1 MPSDRL
7 TARRRELQRQIE
19 EANDRICANGR
30 DLKKAFQQ
38 WVNAA
43 HEDGLLAFLAQLA
56 DCYGRLVQRTPV
68 DTGRAR
74 AGWHIEGEPS
84 EWKPAPGEYEKA
96 KAEILAQLDNCRAGA
111 FEDWELEG
119 ARRAVVSAL
128 RSAMD
133 AQGRLEDYWLGQ
145 AVAGLAEPPQD
156 LVDRVEAVTRAQV
169 TAVAQKMELDT
180 IYFLKGKED

>member
-1 MPSDRL
+1 MSSDRL
-7 TARRRELQRQIE
+7 TARRQQLQRQME

-96 KAEILAQLDNCRAGA
+96 KAEAAAVISQEVLKLEALSKADVIYIMNNVEYILPLEAGWSRQSSGFWALFLSELSSQLEKAAERS
-111 FEDWELEG
+111 
-119 ARRAVVSAL
+119 RR
-128 RSAMD
+128 
-133 AQGRLEDYWLGQ
+133 GN
-145 AVAGLAEPPQD
+145 P
-156 LVDRVEAVTRAQV
+156 
-169 TAVAQKMELDT
+169 
-180 IYFLKGKED
+180 

>member
-7 TARRRELQRQIE
+7 TARRRELQRQME
-19 EANDRICANGR
+19 EANGRICANGR

-74 AGWHIEGEPS
+74 AGWHIEGEEN
-84 EWKPAPGEYEKA
+84 EWRPDPGEYEKA
-96 KAEILAQLDNCRAGA
+96 KAE
-111 FEDWELEG
+111 
-119 ARRAVVSAL
+119 AVAIISQEVL
-128 RSAMD
+128 K
-133 AQGRLEDYWLGQ
+133 LEDLSKADVIYIMNNVEYILPLE
-145 AVAGLAEPPQD
+145 AGWNPPCS
-156 LVDRVEAVTRAQV
+156 LP
-169 TAVAQKMELDT
+169 
-180 IYFLKGKED
+180 

>member
-7 TARRRELQRQIE
+7 TARRRELQRQME

-68 DTGRAR
+68 DTGRPELLHFSYDGFDQQNFSDAALSMQLAAA
-74 AGWHIEGEPS
+74 AGGAIPTSTPWNAYRGYTAGSKGELVILQLTAETFVPIYAAALQHKAAKMAEG
-84 EWKPAPGEYEKA
+84 GQRKA
-96 KAEILAQLDNCRAGA
+96 
-111 FEDWELEG
+111 
-119 ARRAVVSAL
+119 
-128 RSAMD
+128 
-133 AQGRLEDYWLGQ
+133 
-145 AVAGLAEPPQD
+145 AVAAAQTVEE
-156 LVDRVEAVTRAQV
+156 VEA
-169 TAVAQKMELDT
+169 
-180 IYFLKGKED
+180 I

>member
-7 TARRRELQRQIE
+7 TARRRELQRQME

-38 WVNAA
+38 WVKAA

-96 KAEILAQLDNCRAGA
+96 KAEAAAVISQEVLKLEALSKADVIYIMNNVEYILPLEAGWSRQSSGFWALFLSELSSQLEKAAERS
-111 FEDWELEG
+111 
-119 ARRAVVSAL
+119 RR
-128 RSAMD
+128 
-133 AQGRLEDYWLGQ
+133 GN
-145 AVAGLAEPPQD
+145 P
-156 LVDRVEAVTRAQV
+156 
-169 TAVAQKMELDT
+169 
-180 IYFLKGKED
+180 

>member
-1 MPSDRL
+1 MSSDRL
-7 TARRRELQRQIE
+7 TARRHEFQRKMK

-30 DLKKAFQQ
+30 DLQQAFQQ
-38 WVNAA
+38 WVDAA

-96 KAEILAQLDNCRAGA
+96 KAEAA
-111 FEDWELEG
+111 
-119 ARRAVVSAL
+119 AVISQEVL
-128 RSAMD
+128 K
-133 AQGRLEDYWLGQ
+133 LEDLSKADVIYIMNNVEYILPLE
-145 AVAGLAEPPQD
+145 AGWSRQSSGFWALFLSELSSQLEKAAERSRMGNP
-156 LVDRVEAVTRAQV
+156 
-169 TAVAQKMELDT
+169 
-180 IYFLKGKED
+180 

>member
-7 TARRRELQRQIE
+7 TARRRELQRQMK
-19 EANDRICANGR
+19 EANERICANGR
-30 DLKKAFQQ
+30 DLQQAFQQ

-56 DCYGRLVQRTPV
+56 DCYARLVQRTPV

-96 KAEILAQLDNCRAGA
+96 KAEASAVISQEVLKLEALSKADVIYIMNNVEYILPLEAGWSRQSSGFWALFLSELSSQLEKAAERS
-111 FEDWELEG
+111 
-119 ARRAVVSAL
+119 RR
-128 RSAMD
+128 
-133 AQGRLEDYWLGQ
+133 GN
-145 AVAGLAEPPQD
+145 P
-156 LVDRVEAVTRAQV
+156 
-169 TAVAQKMELDT
+169 
-180 IYFLKGKED
+180 

>member
-7 TARRRELQRQIE
+7 TARRRELQRQME
-19 EANDRICANGR
+19 EANGRICANGR

-74 AGWHIEGEPS
+74 AGWHIEGESS

-96 KAEILAQLDNCRAGA
+96 KAEAAAVISQEVLKLEALSKADVIYIMNNVEYILPLEAGWSRQSSGFWALFLSELSSQLEKAA
-111 FEDWELEG
+111 E
-119 ARRAVVSAL
+119 
-128 RSAMD
+128 RS
-133 AQGRLEDYWLGQ
+133 R
-145 AVAGLAEPPQD
+145 
-156 LVDRVEAVTRAQV
+156 
-169 TAVAQKMELDT
+169 
-180 IYFLKGKED
+180 KGNP

>member
-7 TARRRELQRQIE
+7 TARRRELQRQME

-96 KAEILAQLDNCRAGA
+96 KAEAAAIISQEVLK
-111 FEDWELEG
+111 
-119 ARRAVVSAL
+119 
-128 RSAMD
+128 
-133 AQGRLEDYWLGQ
+133 LEDLSKADVIYIMNNVEYILPLE
-145 AVAGLAEPPQD
+145 AGWSRQSSGFWALFLSELSSQLEKAAERSRRGNP
-156 LVDRVEAVTRAQV
+156 
-169 TAVAQKMELDT
+169 
-180 IYFLKGKED
+180 

>member
-7 TARRRELQRQIE
+7 TARRRELQRQME

-30 DLKKAFQQ
+30 DLKKTFQQ

-74 AGWHIEGEPS
+74 AGWHIEGESS

-96 KAEILAQLDNCRAGA
+96 KAEAAAVISQEVLKLEALSKADVIYIMNNVEYILPLEAGWSRQSSGFWALFLSELSSQLEKAAERS
-111 FEDWELEG
+111 
-119 ARRAVVSAL
+119 RRGNV
-128 RSAMD
+128 
-133 AQGRLEDYWLGQ
+133 
-145 AVAGLAEPPQD
+145 
-156 LVDRVEAVTRAQV
+156 
-169 TAVAQKMELDT
+169 
-180 IYFLKGKED
+180 

>member
-7 TARRRELQRQIE
+7 TARRRKLQQRMEEL
-19 EANDRICANGR
+19 NGRICANGR

-96 KAEILAQLDNCRAGA
+96 KAEAAAIISQEVLK
-111 FEDWELEG
+111 
-119 ARRAVVSAL
+119 
-128 RSAMD
+128 
-133 AQGRLEDYWLGQ
+133 LEDLSKADVIYIMNNVEYILPLE
-145 AVAGLAEPPQD
+145 AGWSRQSSGFWALFLSELSSQLEKAAERSRRGNP
-156 LVDRVEAVTRAQV
+156 
-169 TAVAQKMELDT
+169 
-180 IYFLKGKED
+180 

>member
-7 TARRRELQRQIE
+7 TARRRELQRQME
-19 EANDRICANGR
+19 EANGRICANGR

-74 AGWHIEGEPS
+74 AGWHIEGEEN
-84 EWKPAPGEYEKA
+84 EWRPDPGEYEEA
-96 KAEILAQLDNCRAGA
+96 KAEAAAIISQEVLK
-111 FEDWELEG
+111 
-119 ARRAVVSAL
+119 
-128 RSAMD
+128 
-133 AQGRLEDYWLGQ
+133 LEDLSKADVIYIMNNVEYILPLE
-145 AVAGLAEPPQD
+145 AGWSRQSSGFWALFLSELSFQLEKAAELSRRGNP
-156 LVDRVEAVTRAQV
+156 
-169 TAVAQKMELDT
+169 
-180 IYFLKGKED
+180 

>member
-1 MPSDRL
+1 MPSSRL
-7 TARRRELQRQIE
+7 TARRRELQRQME
-19 EANDRICANGR
+19 EANDCICANGR

-74 AGWHIEGEPS
+74 AGWHIEGESS

-96 KAEILAQLDNCRAGA
+96 KAEAAAIISQEVLKLEALSKADVIYIMNNVEYILPLEAGWSRQSSGFWALFLSELSSQLEKAAERS
-111 FEDWELEG
+111 
-119 ARRAVVSAL
+119 RRGNL
-128 RSAMD
+128 
-133 AQGRLEDYWLGQ
+133 
-145 AVAGLAEPPQD
+145 
-156 LVDRVEAVTRAQV
+156 
-169 TAVAQKMELDT
+169 
-180 IYFLKGKED
+180 

>member
-7 TARRRELQRQIE
+7 TARRRELQRQME

-56 DCYGRLVQRTPV
+56 DCYARLVQRTPV

-96 KAEILAQLDNCRAGA
+96 KAEAAAVISQEVLKLEALSKADVIYIMNNVEYILPLEAGWSRQSSGFWALFLSELSSQLEKAAERS
-111 FEDWELEG
+111 
-119 ARRAVVSAL
+119 RRGNA
-128 RSAMD
+128 
-133 AQGRLEDYWLGQ
+133 
-145 AVAGLAEPPQD
+145 
-156 LVDRVEAVTRAQV
+156 
-169 TAVAQKMELDT
+169 
-180 IYFLKGKED
+180 

>member
-7 TARRRELQRQIE
+7 TARRRELQRQME

-74 AGWHIEGEPS
+74 AGWHIEGESS

-96 KAEILAQLDNCRAGA
+96 KAEAAAVISQEVLKLEALSKADVIYIMNNVEYILPLEAGWSRQSSGFWALFLSELSSQLEKAA
-111 FEDWELEG
+111 E
-119 ARRAVVSAL
+119 
-128 RSAMD
+128 RS
-133 AQGRLEDYWLGQ
+133 R
-145 AVAGLAEPPQD
+145 
-156 LVDRVEAVTRAQV
+156 
-169 TAVAQKMELDT
+169 
-180 IYFLKGKED
+180 KGNP

>member
-1 MPSDRL
+1 MSSDRL
-7 TARRRELQRQIE
+7 TARRQELQRKMK

-38 WVNAA
+38 WVDAA

-96 KAEILAQLDNCRAGA
+96 KAEAA
-111 FEDWELEG
+111 
-119 ARRAVVSAL
+119 AVISQEVL
-128 RSAMD
+128 K
-133 AQGRLEDYWLGQ
+133 LEDLSKADVIYIMNNVEYILPLE
-145 AVAGLAEPPQD
+145 AGWSRQSSGFWALFLSELSSQLEKAAECS
-156 LVDRVEAVTRAQV
+156 RRGNA
-169 TAVAQKMELDT
+169 
-180 IYFLKGKED
+180 

>member
-7 TARRRELQRQIE
+7 TARRRELQRQME

-74 AGWHIEGEPS
+74 AGWHIEGESS

-96 KAEILAQLDNCRAGA
+96 KAEAAAAISQEVLKLEALSKADVIYIMNNVEYILPLEAGWSRQSSGFWALFLSELSSQLEKAAERS
-111 FEDWELEG
+111 
-119 ARRAVVSAL
+119 RR
-128 RSAMD
+128 
-133 AQGRLEDYWLGQ
+133 GN
-145 AVAGLAEPPQD
+145 P
-156 LVDRVEAVTRAQV
+156 
-169 TAVAQKMELDT
+169 
-180 IYFLKGKED
+180 

>member
-7 TARRRELQRQIE
+7 TARRRELQRQME

-74 AGWHIEGEPS
+74 AGWHIEGESS

-96 KAEILAQLDNCRAGA
+96 KAEAAAVISQEVLKLEALSKADVIYIMNNVEYILPLEAGWSRQSSGFWALFLSELSSQLEKAA
-111 FEDWELEG
+111 E
-119 ARRAVVSAL
+119 
-128 RSAMD
+128 RSRMGNA
-133 AQGRLEDYWLGQ
+133 
-145 AVAGLAEPPQD
+145 
-156 LVDRVEAVTRAQV
+156 
-169 TAVAQKMELDT
+169 
-180 IYFLKGKED
+180 

>member
-7 TARRRELQRQIE
+7 TARRRELQRQME

-43 HEDGLLAFLAQLA
+43 QEDGLLAFLAQLA

-96 KAEILAQLDNCRAGA
+96 KAEAAAVISQEVLKLEALSKADVIYIMNNVEYILPLEAGWSRQSSGFWALFLSELSSQLEKAAERS
-111 FEDWELEG
+111 
-119 ARRAVVSAL
+119 RR
-128 RSAMD
+128 
-133 AQGRLEDYWLGQ
+133 GN
-145 AVAGLAEPPQD
+145 P
-156 LVDRVEAVTRAQV
+156 
-169 TAVAQKMELDT
+169 
-180 IYFLKGKED
+180 

>member
-1 MPSDRL
+1 MSSDRL
-7 TARRRELQRQIE
+7 TARRHELQRKMK

-38 WVNAA
+38 WVDAA

-96 KAEILAQLDNCRAGA
+96 KAEAA
-111 FEDWELEG
+111 
-119 ARRAVVSAL
+119 AVISQEVL
-128 RSAMD
+128 K
-133 AQGRLEDYWLGQ
+133 LEDLSKADVIYIMNNVEYILPLE
-145 AVAGLAEPPQD
+145 AGWSRQSSGFWALFLSELSSQLEKAAERSRRGNP
-156 LVDRVEAVTRAQV
+156 
-169 TAVAQKMELDT
+169 
-180 IYFLKGKED
+180 

>member
-7 TARRRELQRQIE
+7 TARRRELQRQME

-74 AGWHIEGEPS
+74 AGWHIEGEEN
-84 EWKPAPGEYEKA
+84 EWRPDPGEYEKA
-96 KAEILAQLDNCRAGA
+96 KAEAAAIISQEVLK
-111 FEDWELEG
+111 
-119 ARRAVVSAL
+119 
-128 RSAMD
+128 
-133 AQGRLEDYWLGQ
+133 LEDLSKADVIYIMNNVEYILPLE
-145 AVAGLAEPPQD
+145 AGWSRQSSGFWALFLSELSSQLEKAAERSRRGNP
-156 LVDRVEAVTRAQV
+156 
-169 TAVAQKMELDT
+169 
-180 IYFLKGKED
+180 

>member
-7 TARRRELQRQIE
+7 TARRRELQRQME
-19 EANDRICANGR
+19 EANGRICANGR

-74 AGWHIEGEPS
+74 AGWHIEGEEN
-84 EWKPAPGEYEKA
+84 EWRPDPGEYEKA
-96 KAEILAQLDNCRAGA
+96 KAE
-111 FEDWELEG
+111 
-119 ARRAVVSAL
+119 AVAIISQEVL
-128 RSAMD
+128 K
-133 AQGRLEDYWLGQ
+133 LEDLSKADVIYIMNNVEYILPLE
-145 AVAGLAEPPQD
+145 AGWSRQSSGFWALFLSELSSQLEKAAE
-156 LVDRVEAVTRAQV
+156 RSRMGNA
-169 TAVAQKMELDT
+169 
-180 IYFLKGKED
+180 

>member
-7 TARRRELQRQIE
+7 TARRRELQRQME

-74 AGWHIEGEPS
+74 AGWHIEGESS

-96 KAEILAQLDNCRAGA
+96 KAEAAAIISQEVLKLEALSKADVIYIMNNVEYILPLEAGWSRQSSGFWALFLSELSSQLEKAAERS
-111 FEDWELEG
+111 
-119 ARRAVVSAL
+119 RR
-128 RSAMD
+128 
-133 AQGRLEDYWLGQ
+133 GN
-145 AVAGLAEPPQD
+145 P
-156 LVDRVEAVTRAQV
+156 
-169 TAVAQKMELDT
+169 
-180 IYFLKGKED
+180 

>member
-7 TARRRELQRQIE
+7 TARRRELQRQME

-74 AGWHIEGEPS
+74 AGWHIEGEEN
-84 EWKPAPGEYEKA
+84 EWRPDPGEYEKA
-96 KAEILAQLDNCRAGA
+96 KAEAAAVISQEVLKLEALSKADVIYIMNNVEYILPLEAGWSRQSSGFWALFLSELSSQLEKAAERS
-111 FEDWELEG
+111 
-119 ARRAVVSAL
+119 RR
-128 RSAMD
+128 
-133 AQGRLEDYWLGQ
+133 GN
-145 AVAGLAEPPQD
+145 P
-156 LVDRVEAVTRAQV
+156 
-169 TAVAQKMELDT
+169 
-180 IYFLKGKED
+180 

>member
-7 TARRRELQRQIE
+7 TARRQKLQRQME
-19 EANDRICANGR
+19 EANDRICANGG

-96 KAEILAQLDNCRAGA
+96 KTEAAAIISQEVIK
-111 FEDWELEG
+111 
-119 ARRAVVSAL
+119 
-128 RSAMD
+128 
-133 AQGRLEDYWLGQ
+133 LEDLSKADVIYIMNNVEYILPLE
-145 AVAGLAEPPQD
+145 AGWSRQSSGFWALFLSELSSQLEKAAERSRRGNP
-156 LVDRVEAVTRAQV
+156 
-169 TAVAQKMELDT
+169 
-180 IYFLKGKED
+180 

>member
-1 MPSDRL
+1 MPSDHL
-7 TARRRELQRQIE
+7 TARRRELQRQME

-74 AGWHIEGEPS
+74 AGWHIEGESS

-96 KAEILAQLDNCRAGA
+96 KAEAAAVISQEVLKLEALSKADVIYIMNNVEYILPLEAGWSRQSSGFWALFLSELSSQLEKAAERS
-111 FEDWELEG
+111 
-119 ARRAVVSAL
+119 RR
-128 RSAMD
+128 
-133 AQGRLEDYWLGQ
+133 GN
-145 AVAGLAEPPQD
+145 P
-156 LVDRVEAVTRAQV
+156 
-169 TAVAQKMELDT
+169 
-180 IYFLKGKED
+180 

>member
-7 TARRRELQRQIE
+7 TARRRELQRQME

-74 AGWHIEGEPS
+74 AGWHIEGEEN
-84 EWKPAPGEYEKA
+84 EWRPDPGEYEKA
-96 KAEILAQLDNCRAGA
+96 KAEAAAVISQEVLKLEALSKADVIYIMNNVEYILPLEAGWSRQSSGFWALFLFELSSQLEKAAERS
-111 FEDWELEG
+111 
-119 ARRAVVSAL
+119 RR
-128 RSAMD
+128 
-133 AQGRLEDYWLGQ
+133 GN
-145 AVAGLAEPPQD
+145 P
-156 LVDRVEAVTRAQV
+156 
-169 TAVAQKMELDT
+169 
-180 IYFLKGKED
+180 

>member
-7 TARRRELQRQIE
+7 TARRRELQRQME

-74 AGWHIEGEPS
+74 AGWHIEGGPS

-96 KAEILAQLDNCRAGA
+96 KAEAAAVISQEVLKLEALSKADVIYIMNNVEYILPLEAGWSRQSSGFWALFLSELSSQLEKAAERS
-111 FEDWELEG
+111 
-119 ARRAVVSAL
+119 RRGNA
-128 RSAMD
+128 
-133 AQGRLEDYWLGQ
+133 
-145 AVAGLAEPPQD
+145 
-156 LVDRVEAVTRAQV
+156 
-169 TAVAQKMELDT
+169 
-180 IYFLKGKED
+180 

>member
-7 TARRRELQRQIE
+7 TARRRELQRQME

-74 AGWHIEGEPS
+74 AGWHIEGEEN
-84 EWKPAPGEYEKA
+84 EWRPDPGEYEKA
-96 KAEILAQLDNCRAGA
+96 KAEAAAIISQEVLKLEALSKADVIYIMNNVEYILPLEAGWSRQSSGFWALFLSELSSQLEKAAERS
-111 FEDWELEG
+111 
-119 ARRAVVSAL
+119 RR
-128 RSAMD
+128 
-133 AQGRLEDYWLGQ
+133 GN
-145 AVAGLAEPPQD
+145 P
-156 LVDRVEAVTRAQV
+156 
-169 TAVAQKMELDT
+169 
-180 IYFLKGKED
+180 

>member
-7 TARRRELQRQIE
+7 TARRRELQRQME

-96 KAEILAQLDNCRAGA
+96 KAEAAAVISQEVLKLEALSKADVIYIMNNVEYILPLEAGWSRQSSGFWALFLSELSSQLEKAAERS
-111 FEDWELEG
+111 
-119 ARRAVVSAL
+119 RR
-128 RSAMD
+128 
-133 AQGRLEDYWLGQ
+133 GN
-145 AVAGLAEPPQD
+145 P
-156 LVDRVEAVTRAQV
+156 
-169 TAVAQKMELDT
+169 
-180 IYFLKGKED
+180 